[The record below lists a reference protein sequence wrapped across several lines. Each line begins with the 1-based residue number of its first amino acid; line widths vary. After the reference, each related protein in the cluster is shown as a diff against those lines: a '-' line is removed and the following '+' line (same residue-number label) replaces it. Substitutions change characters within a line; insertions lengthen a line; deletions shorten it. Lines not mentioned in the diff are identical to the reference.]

1 MGQIRVM
8 PEALANQ
15 IAAGEVVERPASCV
29 KELIENSLDAGAT
42 QIDVEIEDGG
52 IKAIRVQDNGCGM
65 DEEDAVLC
73 FSRHATSKVAHAR
86 DLFHIRTLGFRGEA
100 LAAIAA
106 VARVRL
112 STRKHDAEFGT
123 QLRIEGTDL
132 IEPPSPKGMPPG
144 TRIEVED
151 LFFNTPARLKYLRTV
166 ATEQA
171 RCVEVVQKAALGRPD
186 VSFRCTAG
194 GHVVFQSPGS
204 GRLLDAIAAL
214 YGVGEAKQFL
224 PFETKNADYHIKGFI
239 GRPTQAKSN
248 RAHGHL
254 FVNGRPIRNVAI
266 HQAICAGYGARLMVN
281 RHPMYVIDIVMD
293 PTLVDVNIHPHKSEV
308 RFSEEREL
316 CLLIQQTIRECLD
329 AAFLVATVRFPENES
344 KTAGSSNQPFIREK
358 PLQTNLGDLRGS
370 VGWMQRPTRWTESTQ
385 RALDVALADPTKDA
399 RAGLAGADTQ
409 PGIETAF
416 EASDASDDHPNVA
429 DVRSVDASSREG
441 SVRVAE
447 EASAGRT
454 GLQPSVPDTVAP
466 EPSVET
472 RPIDWKLRPIGQALG
487 MYILA
492 DDGEHLYIIDQHAA
506 HERVLYEKFYRRM
519 NERTVRRVPLLMPI
533 SLGLSPT
540 EYTSVMSKQ
549 STLGELGIE
558 IEAFGGYDVIVRTV
572 PDVWEGLDVGRLLD
586 EVVHALPELDRH
598 PDVAAV
604 LRDQIVMKACK
615 AAIKANWTLSSIEME
630 ALCQALTELEDP
642 FHCPHGRPVFIR
654 LSSRD
659 LEKEFRR
666 IV

>member
-8 PEALANQ
+8 SEALANQ

-42 QIDVEIEDGG
+42 QIDVDIEDGG

-73 FSRHATSKVAHAR
+73 FSRHATSKLAHAR

-112 STRKHDAEFGT
+112 STRTHDANRGT
-123 QLRIEGTDL
+123 QLRIEGTEI

-214 YGVGEAKQFL
+214 YGVGEARQLL
-224 PFETKNADYHIKGFI
+224 PFEAKNADYQISGFI

-254 FVNGRPIRNVAI
+254 FVNGRPIRNLAI

-281 RHPMYVIDIVMD
+281 RHPMYVVHIQMD

-316 CLLIQQTIRECLD
+316 CLLIQNTIRQCLD
-329 AAFLVATVRFPENES
+329 DAFLVPFVRIPGSES
-344 KTAGSSNQPFIREK
+344 KDIRQSNQPLVRER
-358 PLQTNLGDLRGS
+358 PLQTSLDGLGKSAAFPHRT
-370 VGWMQRPTRWTESTQ
+370 TRWTESAK
-385 RALDVALADPTKDA
+385 RALDFALADPTKEA
-399 RAGLAGADTQ
+399 REGQASAEVEPRATTASERKVTTAVQSAGANTGDGTT
-409 PGIETAF
+409 PLPKAER
-416 EASDASDDHPNVA
+416 EA
-429 DVRSVDASSREG
+429 EG
-441 SVRVAE
+441 EVQHE
-447 EASAGRT
+447 
-454 GLQPSVPDTVAP
+454 QPSSATDAIPMKPTI
-466 EPSVET
+466 EM
-472 RPIDWKLRPIGQALG
+472 RPTDWQLRPIGQALG

-533 SLGLSPT
+533 SLTLSPT

-558 IEAFGGYDVIVRTV
+558 VEAFGGYDVIVRTV
-572 PDVWEGLDVGRLLD
+572 PDVWEGLDIQRLLN

-598 PDVAAV
+598 PDIASV
-604 LRDQIVMKACK
+604 LRDHIVMKACK
-615 AAIKANWTLSSIEME
+615 AAIKANWNLSSIEME
-630 ALCQALTELEDP
+630 ALCQSLSELEDP